1 MFTLFSNSYKTRFN
15 AEAELGSTIN
25 FSNSDLKR
33 MNSDTYA
40 LERAF
45 YVYFSHTK
53 KFTFKRLRKRWDHF
67 GDSTAYEQYY
77 SLWLSSNSPLVS
89 RVP

>member
-1 MFTLFSNSYKTRFN
+1 MFTLFSNYYKTHHN
-15 AEAELGSTIN
+15 AEAELGSAIT

-53 KFTFKRLRKRWDHF
+53 KINFQMSKKKRGLLWRFKCI
-67 GDSTAYEQYY
+67 
-77 SLWLSSNSPLVS
+77 
-89 RVP
+89 